1 MNDRREIH
9 SKAIWRN
16 ISKVGPRERCTDS
29 IAINT
34 CDDSTTMHF
43 KYRKHREREEKE
55 ATTSST
61 VFWQT
66 RFPSAAIFQRRARL
80 TTLWKSEFMKASRH
94 FYPRAAVKIYN
105 LFEQVRASPRPFVFS
120 PRDDTHSRFLRNSF
134 HPLNVADFYKYK
146 HTRCKSFE

>member
-1 MNDRREIH
+1 MKSIPKQYDEI
-9 SKAIWRN
+9 SRKLDLEKDVPTRLQLTRAMTRPQC
-16 ISKVGPRERCTDS
+16 ISS
-29 IAINT
+29 IASI
-34 CDDSTTMHF
+34 
-43 KYRKHREREEKE
+43 ERGKKKRRRRRQQ
-55 ATTSST
+55 
-61 VFWQT
+61 FFGK

-134 HPLNVADFYKYK
+134 HPLNVTDFYKYK